1 MVRKMPR
8 PSLGNLYL
16 ILLVTQQFAWTLY
29 LVATFSWHRAAREMP
44 RSFLSFLPFIRSVT
58 HHLAQLNEK
67 RRVLIIKNVRLQRL
81 NDEIL
86 LMLILTMCFS
96 FAETSKTSG
105 TFMKEDEAGSH
116 HQSLLKD
123 QRRSPTGTSGRAKIE
138 LLSVSEAS
146 SSDLSSLGEDEG
158 RRTLKRQKPL
168 FVKISLY
175 VGNDAQ

>member
-1 MVRKMPR
+1 
-8 PSLGNLYL
+8 
-16 ILLVTQQFAWTLY
+16 
-29 LVATFSWHRAAREMP
+29 
-44 RSFLSFLPFIRSVT
+44 
-58 HHLAQLNEK
+58 
-67 RRVLIIKNVRLQRL
+67 
-81 NDEIL
+81 
-86 LMLILTMCFS
+86 MCFS